1 MIDWSQY
8 MTLKQMA
15 YETNR
20 SYKTLHAYVI
30 RGKIPALK
38 RNGTRWFIH
47 KDIVQKF
54 EQGGINVGGSFRK

>member
-8 MTLKQMA
+8 MTIKQMA
-15 YETNR
+15 AIIDR

-38 RNGTRWFIH
+38 RNGTRWFVH

-54 EQGGINVGGSFRK
+54 EQGGIDVSGSFRK